1 LKITIVGTG
10 YVGLV
15 TAVGLADV
23 GHAVTCVDRDWRKI
37 EAIES
42 GRAPFHERGL
52 DDLLVKLRASGRLQA
67 STSLEDSLS
76 GSEVSIIAVG
86 TPSDETGIDLSLVRQ
101 AAREIGSLLPTLGH
115 YHVVVVKSTV
125 VPTTT
130 DTVVRGELEAA
141 SGMVAGRD
149 FGLAMNPEF
158 LSEGRA
164 VEDFTRPDRI
174 VIGASTARA
183 GSVLADMYSKFD
195 CPLLQ
200 TTPRNAEM
208 VKYAANALQA
218 TLISFSNEIAG
229 VCEAIP
235 GLDEET
241 VMRGVRLDK
250 CWRAPDRAGKPQFAG
265 AVSYLRA
272 GIGFG
277 GSCFPKDLRALRA
290 FARDKGIEVPILS
303 SVLEMN
309 QERAG
314 RVVDLLTSHLGRLRG
329 KRIAVL
335 GLAFKPET
343 DDVRESPGVRIAKV
357 LSLRGADVVLH
368 DPLVRFDAV
377 RDEVGPGITQV
388 HDVTAAATR
397 ADAIVIATGWDAYRK
412 LDWTDIAQRM
422 RSPIIFDGRQVV
434 SADHLPAGA
443 TLLATG
449 RRTER
454 INASPT
460 RSGVRMRT
468 SEPVR
473 SLEGD
478 QRDFH

>member
-1 LKITIVGTG
+1 
-10 YVGLV
+10 
-15 TAVGLADV
+15 
-23 GHAVTCVDRDWRKI
+23 
-37 EAIES
+37 
-42 GRAPFHERGL
+42 
-52 DDLLVKLRASGRLQA
+52 
-67 STSLEDSLS
+67 
-76 GSEVSIIAVG
+76 
-86 TPSDETGIDLSLVRQ
+86 
-101 AAREIGSLLPTLGH
+101 
-115 YHVVVVKSTV
+115 
-125 VPTTT
+125 
-130 DTVVRGELEAA
+130 
-141 SGMVAGRD
+141 
-149 FGLAMNPEF
+149 
-158 LSEGRA
+158 
-164 VEDFTRPDRI
+164 
-174 VIGASTARA
+174 
-183 GSVLADMYSKFD
+183 
-195 CPLLQ
+195 
-200 TTPRNAEM
+200 
-208 VKYAANALQA
+208 
-218 TLISFSNEIAG
+218 
-229 VCEAIP
+229 
-235 GLDEET
+235 
-241 VMRGVRLDK
+241 
-250 CWRAPDRAGKPQFAG
+250 
-265 AVSYLRA
+265 
-272 GIGFG
+272 
-277 GSCFPKDLRALRA
+277 LRALRA

-388 HDVTAAATR
+388 HDVAAAATR

-434 SADHLPAGA
+434 SADRLPAGA

-454 INASPT
+454 INASAT

>member
-1 LKITIVGTG
+1 MKITIVGTG

-15 TAVGLADV
+15 TGVGLAGV
-23 GHAVTCVDRDWRKI
+23 GHTVTCVDRDKRKI

-42 GRAPFHERGL
+42 GRAPFYEPGL
-52 DDLLVKLRASGRLQA
+52 DELLVKLRASGRLLA
-67 STSLEDSLS
+67 STSLKDSLS
-76 GSEVSIIAVG
+76 GSDVSIIAVG
-86 TPSDETGIDLSLVRQ
+86 TPSNETGIDLSLVRQ
-101 AAREIGSLLPTLGH
+101 AAREIGNQLPALGL

-130 DTVVRGELEAA
+130 DTVVRSELEAA
-141 SGMVAGRD
+141 SGMVGGRD

-164 VEDFTRPDRI
+164 VEDFTKPDRI
-174 VIGASTARA
+174 VIGATSARA
-183 GSVLADMYSKFD
+183 GSILADVYAKFN
-195 CPLLQ
+195 CPILQ

-208 VKYAANALQA
+208 IKYAANALQA

-229 VCEAIP
+229 MCETIS

-241 VMRGVRLDK
+241 VMRGVHLDK
-250 CWRAPDRAGKPQFAG
+250 CWGALGRDGKPQFAE
-265 AVSYLRA
+265 VVKYLRA

-277 GSCFPKDLRALRA
+277 GSCFPKDLRALRE
-290 FARDKGIEVPILS
+290 FARNEGIEMPILS
-303 SVLEMN
+303 SVLKVN

-314 RVVDLLTSHLGRLRG
+314 RVVDLLTNHIGVLRG

-357 LSLRGADVVLH
+357 LLLRGADVVLH
-368 DPLVRFDAV
+368 DPMVRIDAV
-377 RDEVGPGITQV
+377 QDQLGNGITQA
-388 HDVTAAATR
+388 HDVAAAATG
-397 ADAIVIATGWDAYRK
+397 ADAIVIATGWDAYRR
-412 LDWTDIAQRM
+412 LDWTDIAPRM

-434 SADHLPAGA
+434 SANHLSDGT

-454 INASPT
+454 VNGERHDRDSESRH
-460 RSGVRMRT
+460 RSEYLAQGSRT
-468 SEPVR
+468 
-473 SLEGD
+473 
-478 QRDFH
+478 

>member
-1 LKITIVGTG
+1 MKITIVGTG

-15 TAVGLADV
+15 TGVGLAAV
-23 GHAVTCVDRDWRKI
+23 GHTVTCVDRDKRKI
-37 EAIES
+37 EVIERGS
-42 GRAPFHERGL
+42 APFYEPGL
-52 DDLLVKLRASGRLQA
+52 DELLVEQRAAGRLLA
-67 STSLEDSLS
+67 STNLEDSLR
-76 GSEVSIIAVG
+76 GSDVSIIAVG
-86 TPSDETGIDLSLVRQ
+86 TPSNETGIDLSYIRQ
-101 AAREIGSLLPTLGH
+101 AAQDIGSQLPTIGT

-130 DTVVRGELEAA
+130 DTVVCGELEAA
-141 SGMVAGRD
+141 SGMVSGRD

-164 VEDFTRPDRI
+164 VTDFTKPDRI

-183 GSVLADMYSKFD
+183 GAILADVYAKFN
-195 CPLLQ
+195 CPVLQ

-229 VCEAIP
+229 ICEAVS
-235 GLDEET
+235 GLDEGT
-241 VMRGVRLDK
+241 VMRGVHLDK
-250 CWRAPDRAGKPQFAG
+250 CWGAPNGDGKSRFAG
-265 AVSYLRA
+265 AVTYLRA

-290 FARDKGIEVPILS
+290 FALNQGAEVPILS
-303 SVLEMN
+303 SVLKVNE
-309 QERAG
+309 ERAG
-314 RVVDLLTSHLGRLRG
+314 RVVDLLASHFGVLRD

-357 LSLRGADVVLH
+357 LLLRGADVVLH
-368 DPLVRFDAV
+368 DPLVRIDAV
-377 RDEVGPGITQV
+377 RDELGAGITQA
-388 HDVTAAATR
+388 HDVTAAATG
-397 ADAIVIATGWDAYRK
+397 ADAIVIATGWDAYRR
-412 LDWTDIAQRM
+412 LDWTDIAPRM

-434 SADHLPAGA
+434 SANHLLDGT

-454 INASPT
+454 VSA
-460 RSGVRMRT
+460 
-468 SEPVR
+468 
-473 SLEGD
+473 
-478 QRDFH
+478 

>member
-1 LKITIVGTG
+1 MKITIVGTG

-15 TAVGLADV
+15 TGVGLAAIN
-23 GHAVTCVDRDWRKI
+23 HTVTCVDRDRRKI

-42 GRAPFHERGL
+42 GRAPFHEPGL
-52 DDLLVKLRASGRLQA
+52 DELLVQLRASGRLLA

-86 TPSDETGIDLSLVRQ
+86 TPSNETGIDLSSVRR
-101 AAREIGSLLPTLGH
+101 AAREIGNQLPKLDA
-115 YHVVVVKSTV
+115 YHVVAVKSTV

-130 DTVVRGELEAA
+130 DTLVRGELEAA
-141 SGMVAGRD
+141 SGMVSGRD

-164 VEDFTRPDRI
+164 IEDFTKPDRI

-183 GSVLADMYSKFD
+183 GSILADMYAEFN
-195 CPLLQ
+195 CPILQ

-208 VKYAANALQA
+208 IKYAANALQA

-229 VCEAIP
+229 MCETVS
-235 GLDEET
+235 GLDEGT
-241 VMRGVRLDK
+241 VMHGVHLDK
-250 CWRAPDRAGKPQFAG
+250 CWGAPGRDGKSQFAG
-265 AVSYLRA
+265 AVTYLRA

-290 FARDKGIEVPILS
+290 FARNEGVDVPILS
-303 SVLEMN
+303 SVLKVNE
-309 QERAG
+309 ERAG
-314 RVVDLLTSHLGRLRG
+314 RVVDLLTSHIGVLRG

-343 DDVRESPGVRIAKV
+343 DDVRESPGVRIAK
-357 LSLRGADVVLH
+357 LLLLRGADVVLH
-368 DPLVRFDAV
+368 DPLVGVDAV
-377 RDEVGPGITQV
+377 RDQLGTGITQA
-388 HDVTAAATR
+388 HDVTAAANG
-397 ADAIVIATGWDAYRK
+397 ADAIVIATGWDAYRR
-412 LDWTDIAQRM
+412 LDWSDISSRM
-422 RSPIIFDGRQVV
+422 RSPVIFDGRQVV
-434 SADHLPAGA
+434 PANHIRDGT

-454 INASPT
+454 VGA
-460 RSGVRMRT
+460 
-468 SEPVR
+468 
-473 SLEGD
+473 
-478 QRDFH
+478 

>member
-1 LKITIVGTG
+1 MKITIVGTG

-15 TAVGLADV
+15 TGVGLADV
-23 GHAVTCVDRDWRKI
+23 GHTVTCVDRDKRKI

-42 GRAPFHERGL
+42 GRAPFYERGL
-52 DDLLVKLRASGRLQA
+52 DELLVKLRTSGRLQA
-67 STSLEDSLS
+67 STSLKDGLS
-76 GSEVSIIAVG
+76 GSDVSIIAVG
-86 TPSDETGIDLSLVRQ
+86 TPSNETGIDLSLVRQ
-101 AAREIGSLLPTLGH
+101 VAREIGNLLPTLGP

-141 SGMVAGRD
+141 SGMVCGRD

-164 VEDFTRPDRI
+164 VEDFTKPDRI

-183 GSVLADMYSKFD
+183 GSVLADMYSKFN
-195 CPLLQ
+195 CPVLQ

-208 VKYAANALQA
+208 IKYAANALQA

-229 VCEAIP
+229 MCESIS

-241 VMRGVRLDK
+241 VMRGVHLDK
-250 CWRAPDRAGKPQFAG
+250 CWGAPGRDGKPQLAG
-265 AVSYLRA
+265 AVTYLRA

-277 GSCFPKDLRALRA
+277 GSCFPKDLRALRE
-290 FARDKGIEVPILS
+290 FARNEGIEVPILS
-303 SVLEMN
+303 SVLKVN

-314 RVVDLLTSHLGRLRG
+314 RVVNLLASHIGVLRG

-357 LSLRGADVVLH
+357 LLLRGADVVLH
-368 DPLVRFDAV
+368 DPLVRIDAV
-377 RDEVGPGITQV
+377 RDELGTSITQV
-388 HDVTAAATR
+388 HDVTAAATG
-397 ADAIVIATGWDAYRK
+397 ADAIVIATGWDAYRR
-412 LDWTDIAQRM
+412 LDWTDIARRM

-434 SADHLPAGA
+434 SAHHLPDGIAV
-443 TLLATG
+443 LATG

-454 INASPT
+454 VSA
-460 RSGVRMRT
+460 
-468 SEPVR
+468 
-473 SLEGD
+473 
-478 QRDFH
+478 